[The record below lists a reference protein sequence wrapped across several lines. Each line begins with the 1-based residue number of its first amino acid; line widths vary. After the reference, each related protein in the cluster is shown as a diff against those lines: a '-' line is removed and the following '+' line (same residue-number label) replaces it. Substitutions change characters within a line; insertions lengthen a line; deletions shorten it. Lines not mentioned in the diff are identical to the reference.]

1 VRFEDW
7 LKKFSALH
15 EKARG
20 GKLSALDTRT
30 YLGARNELARVILKQ
45 QKTKGAGSAK
55 NRQLLRAAAAFPVSV
70 HLPGNVAHV
79 LTQELWTGGFTAIVP
94 PLGMPTER
102 LKFALTLAKEATPVE
117 GWARVVSDSAAGGST
132 RLTVEFD
139 ELSPADAERI
149 EFAVFDAVLARFN
162 QAEPTKKG

>member
-45 QKTKGAGSAK
+45 QKQKAPSNAK
-55 NRQLLRAAAAFPVSV
+55 NRQLVRAAAAFPVSV
-70 HLPGNVAHV
+70 HLPGHVANV
-79 LTQELWTGGFTAIVP
+79 LTQELWTGGFSAIVP

-102 LKFALTLAKEATPVE
+102 LKFALTLAKDAPPVE
-117 GWARVVSDSAAGGST
+117 GWARVISDSVSGGST
-132 RLTVEFD
+132 RLTVEF
-139 ELSPADAERI
+139 EPLAPADIERI
-149 EFAVFDAVLARFN
+149 EFAVFDVVLARFT
-162 QAEPTKKG
+162 APEPTKK